1 MAGHNRPRR
10 GVGTKLALSLIILA
24 LIGIVE
30 STSTLSAFSAITQN
44 PGNTFSTG
52 SVDLEDDD
60 AGSAMLTLSAA
71 KPGDTDEGCI
81 RVRYLGTL
89 PATVK
94 LYGTTTDT
102 NTPKLG
108 DYLTL
113 TVEQGTISSPRTP
126 TTDCAT
132 FAPSATIYNGTL
144 TGFPDDWT
152 AGVGLGSWTQNQ
164 TQGYRFTITVQDNS
178 NAQGKSA
185 SQIFTWEAR
194 S

>member
-1 MAGHNRPRR
+1 
-10 GVGTKLALSLIILA
+10 
-24 LIGIVE
+24 
-30 STSTLSAFSAITQN
+30 
-44 PGNTFSTG
+44 
-52 SVDLEDDD
+52 
-60 AGSAMLTLSAA
+60 MLTLSGA

-94 LYGTTTDT
+94 LYGSTTDT

-113 TVEQGTISSPRTP
+113 TVQKGTISSPRTP
-126 TTDCAT
+126 STDCGT
-132 FAPSATIYNGTL
+132 FTPTATIYNSTL
-144 TGFPDDWT
+144 TGFADDWT
-152 AGVGLGSWTQNQ
+152 GGIDLGSWTQNQ
-164 TQGYRFTITVQDNS
+164 TEGYRFTITVQDNT